1 MNNSRNTNA
10 AATNVDYLVL
20 RRTLGILG
28 IALPIVL
35 VMGNSFVMQES
46 ISHFYYT
53 KMSVVFTGTLIAFG
67 LFLLSYRGYDKKD
80 SELISDNIIT
90 NIAGVMAFFVALVPT
105 ACAECSLEVPNGHD
119 NVVKNSIHLISAG
132 LFIVI
137 MGYMSFSQFTKSD
150 KTDSLTKKRNRLFR
164 ICGVVIWLAVLA
176 LIIKFSI
183 DFNVFA
189 NYIFWCE
196 TVALIA
202 FGIAW
207 LVKGKTLTRL
217 GM

>member
-1 MNNSRNTNA
+1 MNEEKNSTV
-10 AATNVDYLVL
+10 AATNMDYLIL

-35 VMGNSFVMQES
+35 VMGNGFVMQES

-67 LFLLSYRGYDKKD
+67 LFLLSYRGYDKKED
-80 SELISDNIIT
+80 ELIGDNIIT
-90 NIAGVMAFFVALVPT
+90 NIAGIMAFFVALIPT
-105 ACAECSLEVPNGHD
+105 ACAECPAEIPNGHHD
-119 NVVKNSIHLISAG
+119 LVRNSIHLISAG

-137 MGYMSFSQFTKSD
+137 MGYMSFFQFTKSD

-164 ICGVVIWLAVLA
+164 TCGVVIWLAVLA
-176 LIIKFSI
+176 LVLKFAI
-183 DFNVFA
+183 DFYAFDNFV
-189 NYIFWCE
+189 FWCE
-196 TVALIA
+196 AVALLS

-207 LVKGKTLTRL
+207 LVKGKSLTRL
-217 GM
+217 GI